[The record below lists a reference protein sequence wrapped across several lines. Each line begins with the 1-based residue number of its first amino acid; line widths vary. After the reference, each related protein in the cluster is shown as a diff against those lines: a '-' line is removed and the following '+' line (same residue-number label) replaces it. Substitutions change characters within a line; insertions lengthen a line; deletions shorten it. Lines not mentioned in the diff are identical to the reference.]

1 MFIFQF
7 FNDKIYNVFF
17 DIIVSF
23 IVQKLK
29 NKHLLQKYTN
39 WESWGTSHFDRT
51 RGDKNQIFPAS
62 EDTEPK
68 PEEPIPQKNNE
79 RRLSGFSRLS
89 SYTPAMSI
97 AKSSLSSDS
106 NSDSPKTVKKFQKA
120 YAGKK
125 VIKEY

>member
-1 MFIFQF
+1 MNPIKILILIAALPDTQQKPLERQESTLKTSTIKIDAHTAKWL
-7 FNDKIYNVFF
+7 NYKVDK
-17 DIIVSF
+17 
-23 IVQKLK
+23 
-29 NKHLLQKYTN
+29 
-39 WESWGTSHFDRT
+39 
-51 RGDKNQIFPAS
+51 S

-125 VIKEY
+125 VIKKY

>member
-1 MFIFQF
+1 MLFTALPDTQKPPQERQESTLKTSTIKIDAHTAKWL
-7 FNDKIYNVFF
+7 NYKVDK
-17 DIIVSF
+17 
-23 IVQKLK
+23 
-29 NKHLLQKYTN
+29 
-39 WESWGTSHFDRT
+39 
-51 RGDKNQIFPAS
+51 S

-68 PEEPIPQKNNE
+68 PEGPIPQKNNE

-120 YAGKK
+120 YAGKNI
-125 VIKEY
+125 IKEY

>member
-1 MFIFQF
+1 MNCISALPDTIQQKPLQQESTLKTSTIKIDAHTAKWL
-7 FNDKIYNVFF
+7 NYKVDK
-17 DIIVSF
+17 
-23 IVQKLK
+23 
-29 NKHLLQKYTN
+29 
-39 WESWGTSHFDRT
+39 
-51 RGDKNQIFPAS
+51 S
-62 EDTEPK
+62 EDTETK

-120 YAGKK
+120 YAGKRTHHQWK
-125 VIKEY
+125 YIPISKS